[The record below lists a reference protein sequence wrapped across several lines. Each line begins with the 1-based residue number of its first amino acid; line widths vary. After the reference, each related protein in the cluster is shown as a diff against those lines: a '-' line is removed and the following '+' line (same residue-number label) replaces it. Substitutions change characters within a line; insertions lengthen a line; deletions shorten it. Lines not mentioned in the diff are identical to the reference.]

1 MDPLQNVYAQTVFGL
16 YGDQKTLVLNTLC
29 ARKPSAQSSSSNG
42 TQAVSTTSGDLKTV
56 AYFVSTGQTSA
67 APGVPT
73 TGLARVEGDHVAIG
87 YAMMQSSAS
96 LAAQA
101 RVIAPEVATISFRYF
116 DGTQWL
122 TTWDASYMQMLPAA
136 VEITINVRAAD
147 PNNPNASTDP
157 NAAVTLRPYRHVVPI
172 SSMAQQMSISELA
185 TIPTGVVP

>member
-29 ARKPSAQSSSSNG
+29 ARKASAQSSGSG
-42 TQAVSTTSGDLKTV
+42 ATPTVSTTAGDLKTV
-56 AYFVSTGQTSA
+56 AYFLSTGQTSA

-101 RVIAPEVATISFRYF
+101 RLIAPEVAAINFRYW

-122 TTWDASYMQMLPAA
+122 TTWDASYMQMLPTAI
-136 VEITINVRAAD
+136 EITINVRVTD
-147 PNNPNASTDP
+147 GNNPAASTDP
-157 NAAVTLRPYRHVVPI
+157 MAAVTLRTYRHVVPI